1 VIIPLLLL
9 STEAAEGG
17 LPGPFNPTPA
27 LAVWTVVVF
36 AVVLFILAKQLFPV
50 IVRATADREETIRLQ
65 LAEAKQ
71 MHADAQ
77 AALEEQRKLL
87 AGSRGEATAMLAEA
101 RQAAERERTLAVE
114 KTRAEQDEMLARARR
129 EIEAEKGRA
138 VAELRREAVDLAIA
152 AAGKVVG
159 QSLDSAADRKLVEE
173 YLATVGKTS

>member
-1 VIIPLLLL
+1 MLPTLLL
-9 STEAAEGG
+9 STEGAEGG

-36 AVVLFILAKQLFPV
+36 AVLLFILAKKLFPV

-71 MHADAQ
+71 MHADAKV
-77 AALEEQRKLL
+77 ALEEQRQLL

-101 RQAAERERTLAVE
+101 RQAAERERTLAIE

-159 QSLDSAADRKLVEE
+159 QSLDSAADRKLVED
-173 YLATVGKTS
+173 YLATVGKSS

>member
-1 VIIPLLLL
+1 MLPLLL
-9 STEAAEGG
+9 SSEAGGG
-17 LPGPFNPTPA
+17 LPGPFQPTPA
-27 LAVWTVVVF
+27 LAVWTVVIFV
-36 AVVLFILAKQLFPV
+36 VVLVILAKQLFPV
-50 IVRATADREETIRLQ
+50 IVRATADREETIRVQ

-71 MHADAQ
+71 MHADAT

-101 RQAAERERTLAVE
+101 RAAAERERSLAVE

-159 QSLDSAADRKLVEE
+159 QSLDSAADRKLVED
-173 YLATVGKTS
+173 YLATVGKSS